1 MLDFIERIL
10 RMPRVVMTIMVLL
23 LGAGFAA
30 YTSLP
35 KESFPAIDI
44 PYFYISV
51 AQTGVS
57 PRDAEQLLAKP
68 IEDRIKEIDGLEN
81 YSSTSTTGHASV
93 FLEFNVN
100 ANKDKALSDIRAK
113 MDGIAGDLPTDATV
127 PTVTEISFTDM
138 PTISVAV
145 YGSVP
150 ERELVR
156 RAKDLKEELE
166 GMGNVQSV
174 TLSGSRDE
182 VLEVQIDLNSLE
194 AYDLTAS
201 QLFDALARNNMVVPG
216 GVLDTGQG
224 SFNVEV
230 PGLIKNVQ
238 DVYTLP
244 IKTSGDTVVT
254 FGDVATVTR
263 TFEDATS
270 YAHVNGQP
278 AITLGVIKKLGS
290 NVITVSDDVRATT
303 KAFTSAWPQGIETS
317 FLIDQA
323 DSTKG
328 LFRSLEAAVLT
339 AVALVL
345 ITCIATLGVRPAIMI
360 GMSIPISFMIAFLV
374 VQMMGMTINMMI
386 MFGLVLA
393 VGVLVDDPIVVVEY
407 AERKLMEGVSKKEAF
422 ILAARKMFVPVVSA
436 TLTTLGAFIPLLF
449 WPGIIGKFMSYLP
462 IIVIVV
468 MCASLVSALIF
479 MPIIGA
485 FIASTHVDPKAKEAA
500 DIVMYADKFDPKKVG
515 GVTGVYVRTMEH
527 LIHQPIITLAVGFF
541 LVVMMFAAYIMNPT
555 GTEAFP
561 ASEPEFGTVNVI
573 TRGNY
578 SPSEIRDLLVEV
590 ETQILQV
597 PGIQDEVMSF
607 GGGAGGLGGSSPP
620 DTIGSFN
627 LQLMPYNDRVKAA
640 EIFQDIRD
648 RVANISGLEVQIAA
662 QENGPPA
669 GKAIN
674 LRVEGN
680 VYADIAPAVGKLRDY
695 IETQLG
701 DTIDVEDGRPAPGID
716 WEVTID
722 REAAAKYGI
731 GVREL
736 SPYVQLLTAGVK
748 LGSYRPDDGG
758 DELDIRVR
766 LPKDERTFDALD
778 SMRVVTAQGL
788 VPVSNF
794 IQRTAVPKVANI
806 SRRNGVYSMNVAANL
821 NPTNAAGEAVTSEAK
836 IEQIKAWQAGQEW
849 PAGVKI
855 VYGGAAEQVDDTN
868 AFIVTALF
876 SALALIALILLI
888 EYNSFYQVVVTLMTV
903 VMSIAGV
910 MLGMVVTGMSFSAI
924 MTGLG
929 IVALA
934 GIVVK
939 NGIVLIDTY
948 NHYHREEHVEPV
960 KAMLITISQRVRP
973 VLLTATVTALGVIP
987 MALNVEFDFIRREIV
1002 VGGLAG
1008 SWFIHLS
1015 AALVSGLFVSTALTL
1030 VMVPVMVVAPNV
1042 LLDQIKWVSHQ
1053 FGRLGDFVRN
1063 RGQAAQAVPAG
1074 FDGMAVEIPADAD
1087 GAKRYIVSPDAGLK
1101 DNDGLVE
1108 TEKDGVTIVSRPDR
1122 PEAAE

>member
-1 MLDFIERIL
+1 MLDIIERIL
-10 RMPRVVMTIMVLL
+10 RMPRVVLTVMVLL
-23 LGAGFAA
+23 LGAGFMA
-30 YTSLP
+30 YTTLP

-44 PYFYISV
+44 PYFYVSV
-51 AQTGVS
+51 TQTGVS

-100 ANKDKALSDIRAK
+100 ADKDQALADVRAAL
-113 MDGIAGDLPTDATV
+113 DGLSADLPDDATE

-138 PTISVAV
+138 PVISVAV

-150 ERELVR
+150 ERELVT

-166 GMGNVQSV
+166 GLADVQTV

-182 VLEVQIDLNSLE
+182 VLEVTIDLNRLE
-194 AYDLTAS
+194 AYDLTAA
-201 QLFDALARNNMVVPG
+201 QLLDALSKNNMVVPG
-216 GVLDTGQG
+216 GTLDSGQG

-230 PGLIKNVQ
+230 PGLIKNAQ
-238 DVYTLP
+238 DVYSLP
-244 IKTSGDTVVT
+244 LKTVGDTVVT
-254 FGDVATVTR
+254 FGDVANVTR
-263 TFEDATS
+263 TFEDATQ
-270 YAHVNGQP
+270 YAHVNGQQ
-278 AITLGVIKKLGS
+278 AITLGVSKKLGT
-290 NVITVSDDVRATT
+290 NVIDVSDEVRRIT
-303 KAFTSAWPQGIETS
+303 KEFTADWPQAIETA

-323 DSTKG
+323 DTTKG
-328 LFRSLEAAVLT
+328 MFRSLEAAVLT

-345 ITCIATLGVRPAIMI
+345 ITCIATLGWRAAIMI

-374 VQMMGMTINMMI
+374 VQMLGMTINMMI

-407 AERKLMEGVSKKEAF
+407 AERKLQEGVSKKEAF
-422 ILAARKMFVPVVSA
+422 IMAARKMFVPVVSA
-436 TLTTLGAFIPLLF
+436 TFTTLGAFVPLLF

-468 MCASLVSALIF
+468 MVASLVSALIF

-485 FIASTHVDPKAKEAA
+485 IIASTHVDEKEKEAA
-500 DIVMYADKFDPKKVG
+500 DVVMYADKFDPKKVRG
-515 GVTGVYVRTMEH
+515 ITGVYVRTMEH
-527 LIHQPIITLAVGFF
+527 LMHQPVITLAVGFGI
-541 LVVMMFAAYIMNPT
+541 VGVMFAAYLMNPT

-578 SPSEIRDLLVEV
+578 SPVEIRDLLVEV
-590 ETQILQV
+590 EDQILQV
-597 PGIQDEVMSF
+597 EGIQDVIMSF
-607 GGGAGGLGGSSPP
+607 AGGGGSGGLGGSTPP
-620 DTIGSFN
+620 DTVGTFN
-627 LQLMPYNDRVKAA
+627 LQLMPYAERVKAA
-640 EIFQDIRD
+640 EIFQNIRE
-648 RVANISGLEVQIAA
+648 RVAGISGLEVQIAA
-662 QENGPPA
+662 QEDGPPA

-674 LRVEGN
+674 LRVEGT
-680 VYADIAPAVGKLRDY
+680 VYADIAPAVAKLRDY
-695 IETQLG
+695 IENDLG
-701 DTIDVEDGRPAPGID
+701 NTIDVEDGRPAPGID
-716 WEVTID
+716 WQVTID

-736 SPYVQLLTAGVK
+736 SPYVQLVTSGVK
-748 LGSYRPDDGG
+748 LGSYRPDDGS

-766 LPKDERTFDALD
+766 LPKSERTFDALD
-778 SMRVVTAQGL
+778 SLRIVTAQGL

-794 IQRTAVPKVANI
+794 ITRTAVPKVANI
-806 SRRNGVYSMNVAANL
+806 TRRNGVYAMTVAANL
-821 NPTNAAGEAVTSEAK
+821 EEGYSSDEK
-836 IEQIKAWQAGQEW
+836 IREIKAWQATQDW
-849 PAGVKI
+849 PASTTI

-868 AFIVTALF
+868 AFIV
-876 SALALIALILLI
+876 SAFGAAMFLIFLILLL
-888 EYNSFYQVVVTLMTV
+888 EYNSFYQVLVTLSTV
-903 VMSIAGV
+903 IMSLAGV
-910 MLGMVVTGMSFSAI
+910 LLGMLVTGMSFSAI

-948 NHYHREEHVEPV
+948 NHYNRDEKVEPV

-973 VLLTATVTALGVIP
+973 VLLTAMVTGLGVIP
-987 MALNVEFDFIRREIV
+987 MALNIEFDFIRREIV
-1002 VGGLAG
+1002 VGGIAG

-1042 LLDQIKWVSHQ
+1042 LWKQIKWISGQ
-1053 FGRLGDFVRN
+1053 LARLARFATGRG
-1063 RGQAAQAVPAG
+1063 GQPAMATPAG

-1087 GAKRYIVSPDAGLK
+1087 GTKRYIVSQDAGL
-1101 DNDGLVE
+1101 VE
-1108 TEKDGVTIVSRPDR
+1108 KEEKGVTVVSR

>member
-1 MLDFIERIL
+1 MMYILERIL
-10 RMPRVVMTIMVLL
+10 RMPRVVMTVMALL
-23 LGAGFAA
+23 LVAGFGA
-30 YTSLP
+30 YVSLP

-44 PYFYISV
+44 PYFYVSV
-51 AQTGVS
+51 VQNGVS

-68 IEDRIKEIDGLEN
+68 IEDRIKDIDGLEN
-81 YSSTSTTGHASV
+81 YTSTSTTGHASV

-100 ANKDKALSDIRAK
+100 ADKDKALSDVRAEL
-113 MDGIAGDLPTDATV
+113 DGVASDLPDEAKT

-150 ERELVR
+150 ERELVQ
-156 RAKDLKEELE
+156 RAKDLQDELE
-166 GMGNVQSV
+166 ALPSVQSV

-182 VLEVQIDLNSLE
+182 VLEVTIDQNRLE

-201 QLFDALARNNMVVPG
+201 QLLDALAKNNMVVPG
-216 GVLDTGQG
+216 GTLDTGNG

-230 PGLIKNVQ
+230 PGLIKTAA
-238 DVYTLP
+238 DVYSLP
-244 IKTSGDTVVT
+244 IKTSGDNVVT
-254 FGDVATVTR
+254 FGDVATVNR
-263 TFEDATS
+263 TFEDATEYS
-270 YAHVNGQP
+270 HVNGQP
-278 AITLGVIKKLGS
+278 AITLGVVKKLGT
-290 NVITVSDDVRATT
+290 NVIDISDSVRATT
-303 KAFTSAWPQGIETS
+303 TAFTADWPQGIQHS

-339 AVALVL
+339 AVALVM
-345 ITCIATLGVRPAIMI
+345 ITCVATLGVRPAIMI
-360 GMSIPISFMIAFLV
+360 GMSIPISFMMAFLV
-374 VQMMGMTINMMI
+374 VQMLGMTINMMI

-407 AERKLMEGVSKKEAF
+407 AERKLQEGVSKKEAF
-422 ILAARKMFVPVVSA
+422 IMAAKKMFVPVAGA
-436 TLTTLGAFIPLLF
+436 TFTTLGAFVPLLF

-468 MCASLVSALIF
+468 MVASLVSALIF
-479 MPIIGA
+479 MPIIGS
-485 FIASTHVDPKAKEAA
+485 FIASSHIDEKEKEAA
-500 DIVMYADKFDPKKVG
+500 DIVMYADKFDPKKVRG
-515 GVTGVYVRTMEH
+515 MTGYYVRAMEH
-527 LIHQPIITLAVGFF
+527 LMHQPILTLGIGFA
-541 LVVMMFAAYIMNPT
+541 LVIAMFVAYISHPT
-555 GTEAFP
+555 GVEAFP

-578 SPSEIRDLLVEV
+578 SPSQIRDFLVEV
-590 ETQILQV
+590 ENEIMQV
-597 PGIQDEVMSF
+597 PGIQDSIMTF
-607 GGGAGGLGGSSPP
+607 AGGQGAGGMGGSTPP

-627 LQLMPYNDRVKAA
+627 LQLMPYNERVKA
-640 EIFQDIRD
+640 EVIFQDIRD
-648 RVANISGLEVQIAA
+648 RVKDISGLEVQIAA

-674 LRVEGN
+674 MRVDGT
-680 VYADIAPAVGKLRDY
+680 VYEDIAPAVAKLRDY
-695 IETQLG
+695 IQNDLG
-701 DTIDVEDGRPAPGID
+701 GTIDVEDGRPAPGID
-716 WEVTID
+716 WQVTID
-722 REAAAKYGI
+722 RVEAAKYGI

-736 SPYVQLLTAGVK
+736 SPYVQLVTSGVK
-748 LGSYRPDDGG
+748 LGTYRPDDTT

-766 LPKDERTFDALD
+766 LPEGERSFDALD
-778 SMRVVTAQGL
+778 SLRIVTSQGL

-794 IQRTAVPKVANI
+794 ITRTAVPKVANI
-806 SRRNGVYSMNVAANL
+806 NRRNGLYSMNVAANL
-821 NPTNAAGEAVTSEAK
+821 EPGLESGAK
-836 IEQIKAWQAGQEW
+836 IEQIKEWEATQQW
-849 PAGVKI
+849 PASVKI

-868 AFIVTALF
+868 AFIV
-876 SALALIALILLI
+876 SAFGAAMFLIFFVLLL
-888 EYNSFYQVVVTLMTV
+888 EYNSFYQVFVTLTTV
-903 VMSIAGV
+903 IMSLGGV
-910 MLGMVVTGMSFSAI
+910 LLGMLVTGMSFSAI

-948 NHYHREEHVEPV
+948 NDYHRGENIEQV
-960 KAMLITISQRVRP
+960 KAMMITISQRVRP

-1002 VGGLAG
+1002 VGGIAG

-1030 VMVPVMVVAPNV
+1030 IMVPTMVVAPAV
-1042 LLDQIKWVSHQ
+1042 LWRQIKWLGQ
-1053 FGRLGDFVRN
+1053 NFGHLGNVFRRN
-1063 RGQAAQAVPAG
+1063 KAEPVPAG
-1074 FDGMAVEIPADAD
+1074 FDGMTVEGPATAD
-1087 GAKRYIVSPDAGLK
+1087 GAPQYVVSKEAVLDKSDEANKPT
-1101 DNDGLVE
+1101 N
-1108 TEKDGVTIVSRPDR
+1108 R